1 MNGVRDARSGSREP
15 LHPLARVELAVARAL
30 AEAADAAETYD
41 RVLAEIGTAL
51 GWQFGAV
58 WEVSSDDDLRCV
70 ALWQAS
76 QSDTGEFRSITERLT
91 LGRGDGLPGRVW
103 AAGEAAWIVDVV
115 ADANFPRARAA
126 ARAGLHAA
134 FCFPIR
140 GPGEIV
146 GAMEFFTRAL
156 EEPDEPLLA
165 SMTVLGNL
173 VGQYVVR
180 RRAEDAVRRREA
192 LTGAILDSALD
203 AVITMDEL
211 GRIIEF
217 NRAAERTFGYPR
229 DAVIDKDMADLIVPP
244 SLRTSHRSGLERYLE
259 TGCSVYLDR
268 RVELSGMRSDGSEFP
283 VELTITQIDFPG
295 TPTFT
300 GFIRDLTEL
309 KDVEAELRA
318 SRARLVEAAA
328 TERRR
333 LERNLHDGAQQ
344 YLNTVALKLR
354 VAASSVAERPD
365 VTGPLL
371 DEARVDLAAAIEEL
385 RELARGIHPAML
397 TEYGLRHALVGL
409 AQRAPIEVEITAVP
423 TERVAEAL
431 EVAAYYVVAEAL
443 TNIAKYA
450 DADRATIS
458 VVQRPQAMVVE
469 VADDGRGG
477 AELTEGGGL
486 RGLADRVEALG
497 GRLFVESPLGG
508 GTRLC
513 AELPTPR

>member
-146 GAMEFFTRAL
+146 GAMEFFTRKL

-165 SMTVLGNL
+165 SMAVLGNL
-173 VGQYVVR
+173 IGQYVVR

-211 GRIIEF
+211 GRIVEF
-217 NRAAERTFGYPR
+217 NRAAERIFGYSR
-229 DAVIDKDMADLIVPP
+229 AAVIDKDMADLIVPP
-244 SLRTSHRSGLERYLE
+244 SLRTPHRRGLERYLE
-259 TGCSVYLDR
+259 TECSVYLDR
-268 RVELSGMRSDGSEFP
+268 RVELTGMRSDGGEFP
-283 VELTITQIDFPG
+283 VELTITRIDFPG
-295 TPTFT
+295 
-300 GFIRDLTEL
+300 
-309 KDVEAELRA
+309 
-318 SRARLVEAAA
+318 
-328 TERRR
+328 
-333 LERNLHDGAQQ
+333 
-344 YLNTVALKLR
+344 
-354 VAASSVAERPD
+354 
-365 VTGPLL
+365 
-371 DEARVDLAAAIEEL
+371 
-385 RELARGIHPAML
+385 
-397 TEYGLRHALVGL
+397 
-409 AQRAPIEVEITAVP
+409 
-423 TERVAEAL
+423 
-431 EVAAYYVVAEAL
+431 
-443 TNIAKYA
+443 
-450 DADRATIS
+450 
-458 VVQRPQAMVVE
+458 
-469 VADDGRGG
+469 
-477 AELTEGGGL
+477 
-486 RGLADRVEALG
+486 
-497 GRLFVESPLGG
+497 SP
-508 GTRLC
+508 
-513 AELPTPR
+513 